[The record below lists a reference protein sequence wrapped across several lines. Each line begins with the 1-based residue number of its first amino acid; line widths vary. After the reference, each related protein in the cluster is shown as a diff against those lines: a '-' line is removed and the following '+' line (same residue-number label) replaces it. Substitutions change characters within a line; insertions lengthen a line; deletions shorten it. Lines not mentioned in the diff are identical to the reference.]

1 MGTTSWKTMIVG
13 SLLAILIAIQP
24 LIEVGEID
32 WKSVILAGLVAL
44 FSYLVKDKDVTGG
57 QRSNKMFVNKPESQK

>member
-13 SLLAILIAIQP
+13 SLLAVLIAIQP

-57 QRSNKMFVNKPESQK
+57 QRSNKMLLKK